1 MMKKE
6 KCCLLV
12 EDDREDQDFFLDA
25 LHSVSSSTGCYTVSN
40 GEEALVMLLQKDCA
54 PDYIFTDL
62 NMPRMDGLEFLRNL
76 RAIEQFKSIPV
87 IVYSS
92 DYSEEQIRKAQAL
105 GAVAFY
111 SKTRMDVL
119 KEILRKYFPEHR
131 NTFSIL

>member
-1 MMKKE
+1 MKKE

-12 EDDREDQDFFLDA
+12 EDDREDQEFFLDA
-25 LHSVSSSTGCYTVSN
+25 LHTVSSSTGCYAVGN
-40 GEEALVMLLQKDCA
+40 GEEALLTLLQKGCE

-62 NMPRMDGLEFLRNL
+62 NMPRMDGIEFLRNL
-76 RAIEQFKSIPV
+76 RAIERFRSIPV

-105 GAVAFY
+105 GAIAFY
-111 SKTRMDVL
+111 SKTGMDVL
-119 KEILRKYFPEHR
+119 KEILKKYFPAHK